1 MFEIQREPRT
11 YEPVKLQILNLVSTQ
26 NVEQPVAVTNYPLV
40 NNQMISSMDQ
50 VALQV
55 KLEINNI
62 MKYHEAYF
70 PELRHNERQV
80 A

>member
-50 VALQV
+50 VA
-55 KLEINNI
+55 
-62 MKYHEAYF
+62 
-70 PELRHNERQV
+70 
-80 A
+80 